1 MTSRKAELPRVFST
15 EGRKAH
21 EDEISP
27 GCTFAGLV
35 HGEKQDLGLYFM
47 IPGAQTNVFSLE
59 DRDDGTAKE
68 YYGPCDEFYFVL
80 VGELTMYWGSDS
92 EKVQA
97 GQSEGLHL
105 KAGDMGYW
113 SRGWKYSVKNTG
125 SVPATFVWGLTLPPE
140 GTRRR
145 EYTWEGP
152 PGGGTR
158 RSGE

>member
-1 MTSRKAELPRVFST
+1 MTIKRTEPPRVVGAG
-15 EGRKAH
+15 GRTVH
-21 EDEISP
+21 EDELSP

-59 DRDDGTAKE
+59 DRDDGTAEE

-80 VGELTMYWGSDS
+80 VGELTMYWGKNAADVGAGKS
-92 EKVQA
+92 ECL
-97 GQSEGLHL
+97 GL

-125 SVPATFVWGLTLPPE
+125 AVPSSFVWGLTMPPE
-140 GTRRR
+140 GTPRR
-145 EYTWEGP
+145 EFTWEGP
-152 PGGGTR
+152 PGGGPR
-158 RSGE
+158 KPAE